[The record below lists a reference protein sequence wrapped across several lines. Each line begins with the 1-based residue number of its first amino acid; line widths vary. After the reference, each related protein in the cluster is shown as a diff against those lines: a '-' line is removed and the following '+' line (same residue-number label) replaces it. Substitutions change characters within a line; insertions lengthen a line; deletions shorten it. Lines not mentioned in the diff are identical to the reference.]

1 MNWTFIAFNVVILML
16 SSYVVTWF
24 FAIYLRLNYW
34 SLFTLFSFLIF
45 ANVWLQS
52 LLFPLKIINQLRHEL
67 SSVRIAGFAIF
78 GFLTGVTNVGILAQR
93 FNWLPALGLCIG
105 VSFIGPA
112 IFAAVWQ
119 SIEEAKEQ
127 KLEKTN
133 LNR

>member
-34 SLFTLFSFLIF
+34 TLFSLFSFLIF

-52 LLFPLKIINQLRHEL
+52 LLFPLKIINQLRYEL
-67 SSVRIAGFAIF
+67 STVRIAGFAIF
-78 GFLTGVTNVGILAQR
+78 GFLTGVTNIGILAQR

-105 VSFIGPA
+105 VSFVGPA
-112 IFAAVWQ
+112 VFAAVWQ
-119 SIEEAKEQ
+119 SIQEIKEQ
-127 KLEKTN
+127 KKESK
-133 LNR
+133 

>member
-24 FAIYLRLNYW
+24 FAIYLRFNYW
-34 SLFTLFSFLIF
+34 TLFSLFSFLIF

-52 LLFPLKIINQLRHEL
+52 LLFPFKIINQLRHEL
-67 SSVRIAGFAIF
+67 STVRIAGFAIF
-78 GFLTGVTNVGILAQR
+78 GFLTGMTNIGILAQR

-105 VSFIGPA
+105 VSFVGPA

-119 SIEEAKEQ
+119 SIQEIKEQ
-127 KLEKTN
+127 KKESK
-133 LNR
+133 

>member
-1 MNWTFIAFNVVILML
+1 MNWTFIALDVVILML

-34 SLFTLFSFLIF
+34 TLFSLFSFLIF

-52 LLFPLKIINQLRHEL
+52 LLFPFKIINQLRHEL
-67 SSVRIAGFAIF
+67 STVRIAGFAIF
-78 GFLTGVTNVGILAQR
+78 GFLTGVTNIGILAQR

-105 VSFIGPA
+105 VSFVGPA

-119 SIEEAKEQ
+119 SIQEIKEQ
-127 KLEKTN
+127 KKESK
-133 LNR
+133 

>member
-34 SLFTLFSFLIF
+34 TLFSLFSFLIF

-52 LLFPLKIINQLRHEL
+52 LLFPFKIINQLRHEL
-67 SSVRIAGFAIF
+67 STVRIAGFAIF
-78 GFLTGVTNVGILAQR
+78 GFLTGVTNIGILAQR

-105 VSFIGPA
+105 VSFVGPA

-119 SIEEAKEQ
+119 SIQEIKEQ
-127 KLEKTN
+127 KKESK
-133 LNR
+133 

>member
-16 SSYVVTWF
+16 SSYAVTWF

-52 LLFPLKIINQLRHEL
+52 LLFPLKIIKKLRDEL

-119 SIEEAKEQ
+119 SIEEAKEE

>member
-1 MNWTFIAFNVVILML
+1 MNWTFIALDVVILML
-16 SSYVVTWF
+16 SSYVVSWF

-34 SLFTLFSFLIF
+34 TLFSLFSFLVF

-52 LLFPLKIINQLRHEL
+52 ILFPLKIIKQLRDEL
-67 SSVRIAGFAIF
+67 STVRIAGFAIF

-105 VSFIGPA
+105 VSFVGPA

-119 SIEEAKEQ
+119 SVQEINEEKQ
-127 KLEKTN
+127 KKPI
-133 LNR
+133 